1 MSPSP
6 RPTAATSP
14 PAPNGRKKN
23 KDKIGADRYVRNMR
37 DVLKF
42 ARPHWK
48 PIALAFLLMAV
59 QSFASMARLVMVVP
73 IATRVLGVDPS
84 ANESPAT
91 APTDE
96 ADQDAVSTVRL
107 MQKKGGRFTRILDD
121 IVDAVNAHTAPM
133 IPDHWTDP
141 PDAMKD
147 DSQASRDAYR
157 AGAKDRYATL
167 FTVLLVFLLLTAL
180 MCVATFGQSY
190 LAMKAQLHILMD
202 VRESLVRKL
211 LRQPTSFFDSRNT
224 GDLAQ
229 RALGDVEGY
238 RGGLMLMLHALPKC
252 FFDLA
257 SALFILAALSWKL
270 LLVCFIAIP
279 LLIPMRNLSRKTLKR
294 AHRRQ
299 QVTSNLYRAMLQLFA
314 GVRTVKA
321 YATEEKH
328 AREFR
333 ATDEVVTQKALKLQ
347 RTKSTANALIGFINN
362 ALAMALTVGGGWLIM
377 RGHLD
382 VSPVEL
388 LVFLMLMANLYQ
400 PLKRLVRHNNGLLES
415 MASIERT
422 TEYLNLPDGMAD
434 RPGAQTFGG
443 VQDHIR
449 FRDVHFAYAGHDG
462 VLHDINFEIPRGQTV
477 ALVGASGSGKSTICD
492 LLARYYE
499 PTQGAIEIDGVDVR
513 DLTRKSFLDRLAIV
527 TQDAFLFDASV
538 ASNIREGRDEAG
550 RTEIEAAAK
559 AASIHDQIT
568 SFERGYNE
576 EVGEDGGRL
585 SGGQRQRVTIA
596 RALVRDPQILV
607 LDEAT
612 SNLDT
617 ESERAVQLA
626 LDELRAGRTTL
637 VVAHR
642 LSTVR
647 SADMILV
654 LDEGHIVERGT
665 HEELIAKGG
674 RYASLVHLQ
683 DISSSS
689 ATS

>member
-1 MSPSP
+1 MSPSS
-6 RPTAATSP
+6 RPSATAEPSP
-14 PAPNGRKKN
+14 PRGRKKA
-23 KDKIGADRYVRNMR
+23 KGKIGADRYIRNMR

-84 ANESPAT
+84 VPANQDSAAESESEAAT
-91 APTDE
+91 
-96 ADQDAVSTVRL
+96 TVR
-107 MQKKGGRFTRILDD
+107 MMRKKGGNFTRILDN
-121 IVDAVNAHTAPM
+121 IVESMNVHTAKLVPS
-133 IPDHWTDP
+133 HWTDP
-141 PDAMKD
+141 PAPMADKSDDAKARAR
-147 DSQASRDAYR
+147 ASVL
-157 AGAKDRYATL
+157 DRYATL
-167 FTVLLVFLLLTAL
+167 FTVLFVFLLLTAV
-180 MCVATFGQSY
+180 MCIATFGESY

-202 VRESLVRKL
+202 VREALVRKL
-211 LRQPTSFFDSRNT
+211 LVQPTSFFDARNT
-224 GDLAQ
+224 GELAQ
-229 RALGDVEGY
+229 RSLGDVEGY
-238 RGGLMLMLHALPKC
+238 RGGLMLMLQALPRS
-252 FFDLA
+252 FFQLA
-257 SALFILAALSWKL
+257 SALVILAALSWKL
-270 LLVCFIAIP
+270 LLVCFIAVP

-321 YATEEKH
+321 YGTEEKH
-328 AREFR
+328 TRHFR
-333 ATDEVVTQKALKLQ
+333 ATDEIVTQKALKLQ

-362 ALAMALTVGGGWLIM
+362 ALAMTLTIGGGWLIM

-400 PLKRLVRHNNGLLES
+400 PLKRLVRQNNGLLES

-422 TEYLNLPDGMAD
+422 TEYLNLPNRLVD
-434 RPGAQTFGG
+434 RPGAVPFEG
-443 VQDHIR
+443 VKDHIR
-449 FRDVHFAYAGHDG
+449 FRSVDFAYAGHDG
-462 VLHDINFEIPRGQTV
+462 VLHGITFEIPRGNTV
-477 ALVGASGSGKSTICD
+477 ALVGASGSGKSTVCD

-499 PTQGAIEIDGVDVR
+499 PTRGSIEIDGKDIR
-513 DLTRKSFLDRLAIV
+513 DLTRESFLGRMAIV
-527 TQDAFLFDASV
+527 TQDAFLFDTSV
-538 ASNIREGRDEAG
+538 ADNIREGRADAADDD
-550 RTEIEAAAK
+550 IVAAAK
-559 AASIHDQIT
+559 AASIHEQI
-568 SFERGYNE
+568 SEFEGGYGEN
-576 EVGEDGGRL
+576 VGEDGGRL

-596 RALVRDPQILV
+596 RALVRDPEILV

-617 ESERAVQLA
+617 ESERAVQQA
-626 LDELRAGRTTL
+626 LDELRSGRTTL

-654 LDEGHIVERGT
+654 LDEGRIVERGT

-674 RYASLVHLQ
+674 RYATLVHLQ
-683 DISSSS
+683 DVSSSS
-689 ATS
+689 TN